1 MLSSKLIHN
10 AIKES
15 VYSFSE
21 VASYIGVSR
30 PHLYKMFREDSLRL
44 RDINLISILLGVDI
58 QEWDEFTEF
67 DKQNFEGE
75 DTDEI

>member
-15 VYSFSE
+15 VYSFGE
-21 VASYIGVSR
+21 VAEYIGISR
-30 PHLYKMFREDSLRL
+30 SHLYKMFREDSLRL

-58 QEWDEFTEF
+58 SEWDEFTEF
-67 DKQNFEGE
+67 DIKGE